1 MTINNE
7 SLNELGVRWGMFSD
21 ADNFH
26 KVAAKFDSFGLEHL
40 SSHLN
45 VNFSTSSGGCIYCIT
60 GGKNSR
66 AVADLELKAL
76 EQENNCGNYCQP
88 TLINI

>member
-26 KVAAKFDSFGLEHL
+26 KVAAKFDSFGLENL

-45 VNFSTSSGGCIYCIT
+45 VNFSTSSEAASIALQVAKFT
-60 GGKNSR
+60 G
-66 AVADLELKAL
+66 A
-76 EQENNCGNYCQP
+76 CW
-88 TLINI
+88 I